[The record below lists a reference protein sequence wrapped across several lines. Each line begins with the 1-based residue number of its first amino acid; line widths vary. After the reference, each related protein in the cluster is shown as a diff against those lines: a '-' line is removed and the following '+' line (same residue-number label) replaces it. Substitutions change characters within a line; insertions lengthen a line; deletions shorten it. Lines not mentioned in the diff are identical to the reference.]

1 MAISKVVYKENSSA
15 TPVVWM
21 DATIAT
27 AAAADITA
35 PKTAMLADG
44 VVTTGTG
51 TGGGSGVDGNIYQDE
66 NGYLIID
73 PNSNPI
79 ADEKLVNFID
89 YDGSIRYSYTAAEF
103 AQLSDLPANPTHER
117 LTAQGWNWTKA
128 QISAQL
134 TAVPNGKIWVGQMYV
149 TKSGATEIDIVLDD
163 PDYLS
168 PWLRLSAVAGTVSG
182 NWGDEE
188 SDTVTSNNNAKWIQ
202 HSYDT
207 IGSYTISISITS
219 SGENDHYSFY
229 NGGGSSSASILYET
243 DSTSDNRRYRTY
255 TNAIK
260 AIWIGE
266 HFIAG
271 SWGPFSSLSCC
282 KYITLPNDVDVAKSN
297 CFMQSRS
304 LVSITIPQSVT
315 SVSSGMLKDCVCLK
329 RVSIPSGAT
338 TFGFEAFTNNY
349 MLGSVTIPSGVT
361 DLQRTTFSNNI
372 SLKGIVLP
380 SSLTTIGDN
389 VFSTITFP
397 SLTIPANVT
406 SIGNTAFGYNYSVQ
420 TYHFLP
426 TSPPT
431 LGSTAFQSIYSGT
444 VIYVPYSS
452 DHSILNAYQTATN
465 WSAYSSYIQ
474 EEPQS

>member
-1 MAISKVVYKENSSA
+1 MNRLLKAY
-15 TPVVWM
+15 
-21 DATIAT
+21 
-27 AAAADITA
+27 
-35 PKTAMLADG
+35 LQ
-44 VVTTGTG
+44 
-51 TGGGSGVDGNIYQDE
+51 IY
-66 NGYLIID
+66 
-73 PNSNPI
+73 
-79 ADEKLVNFID
+79 F
-89 YDGSIRYSYTAAEF
+89 T
-103 AQLSDLPANPTHER
+103 
-117 LTAQGWNWTKA
+117 
-128 QISAQL
+128 
-134 TAVPNGKIWVGQMYV
+134 
-149 TKSGATEIDIVLDD
+149 
-163 PDYLS
+163 
-168 PWLRLSAVAGTVSG
+168 
-182 NWGDEE
+182 
-188 SDTVTSNNNAKWIQ
+188 
-202 HSYDT
+202 
-207 IGSYTISISITS
+207 TISINVTS
-219 SGENDHYSFY
+219 SGENDRYAFY
-229 NGGGSSSASILYET
+229 NSGGGSSANILYAT
-243 DSTSDNRRYRTY
+243 NSALDNRRYHTY

-266 HFIAG
+266 HFLAG
-271 SWGPFSSLSCC
+271 NWGPFSSLSCC
-282 KYITLPNDVDVAKSN
+282 KYITLSNNVDVAKSN
-297 CFMQSRS
+297 GFLQSRS

-315 SVSSGMLKDCVCLK
+315 SMSNSMFKECNCLK

-338 TFGFEAFTNNY
+338 TFGIEVFSNNY

-361 DLQRTTFSNNI
+361 NIQKATFTNNI

>member
-1 MAISKVVYKENSSA
+1 MAISKIIYKSSA
-15 TPVVWM
+15 QATPEVWM
-21 DATIAT
+21 DATSST
-27 AAAADITA
+27 AAAADITS

-51 TGGGSGVDGNIYQDE
+51 TGGGGGVDGNIYQDE
-66 NGYLIID
+66 NGYLVID
-73 PNSNPI
+73 PGSNPV

-168 PWLRLSAVAGTVSG
+168 PWLYIVDVKGTVLI
-182 NWGDEE
+182 NWGDGE
-188 SDTVTSNNNAKWIQ
+188 SDTETGNNSTKWIQ
-202 HSYDT
+202 HIYDT
-207 IGSYTISISITS
+207 TGNYTISISVTS
-219 SGENDHYSFY
+219 SGENDSYKFY
-229 NGGGSSSASILYET
+229 NSGGGSSASILYET
-243 DSTSDNRRYRTY
+243 NHTSDNTRYRTY

-260 AIWIGE
+260 AIWVGE

-271 SWGPFSSLSCC
+271 NWGPFSSLSCC
-282 KYITLPNDVDVAKSN
+282 KYITLPNDVDVAKPN
-297 CFMQSRS
+297 CFLQSRS

-315 SVSSGMLKDCVCLK
+315 SMSNAMFKECTCLK

-338 TFGFEAFTNNY
+338 TFGTEVFQQNF
-349 MLGSVTIPSGVT
+349 MLESVTIPSGVT
-361 DLQRTTFSNNI
+361 NIQKTTFTNNI
-372 SLKGIVLP
+372 GLKGIVLP

-389 VFSTITFP
+389 AFSTITFP

-431 LGSTAFQSIYSGT
+431 LGSTAFQNIDSGT
-444 VIYVPYSS
+444 IIYVPYSS